1 MGRNA
6 TKTEYG
12 YDDMS
17 IDDILSEFGTNGNF
31 SDPAEQYEEIPET
44 SVRRDEDDSVFD
56 SRFNIGGKAKE
67 ESAPKDY
74 GGLDLSADE
83 NYIPPA
89 ETLHKKK
96 KRAKEPEYSE
106 TEYQETDAEQPKKT
120 KKTKKAKK
128 KKGPSYQPG
137 YETNEIE
144 EEKYASQFRD
154 LSSEPDDGFDSEV
167 TASEEKAQGYFPPSF
182 SEYLAS
188 IFATFHFKLRGFNRR
203 DVAATMA
210 DDDEELGPEVSVKAA
225 SKYYGSFVQ
234 SARLRLLIA
243 LALLAVLLYLSLG
256 LPIPGM
262 LQYLPAN
269 AAMALAIQFAIM
281 LLGLDV
287 VTNGLLKIVRL
298 RPGADSLAVI
308 SCLLTTVDAALVAS
322 SNTGIAHPPLCAL
335 SSLSLVGVMLSTY
348 LTVRSFRKAMRVP
361 AIAKHTYAVVGENDL
376 TGKEIT
382 LLKTSRSSAGFVRR
396 CEEAAPDETL
406 FTKLAPFLLALA
418 AVLALVVTAVTKDIS
433 DFVYIFS
440 AILCPAAPV
449 CALLCFILPFFLG
462 SMKMFASGT
471 AIAGWSGLCDVGQS
485 NNLII
490 TDRDIFP
497 ADSVKIEAIRIFADE
512 DAQKVISYAGSL
524 VLASRCS
531 MSKAF
536 ADEMEQN
543 NCPIVPIENFETL
556 SGGGFKGLIEGSIV
570 LCGSAE
576 LMRLMNIKIPFRL
589 VDKTTVLLAIDGVLY
604 GIFSLKYEASPQ
616 VRKALTELI
625 RSNRHPIFA
634 MRDFNIT
641 PDMLK
646 EAFDIATD
654 GYDFPPYVER
664 FRITETEPSENSKI
678 AAVVCREGLAPLTTM
693 AETGRNMF
701 MATRVNLLITVIG
714 AVLGMVAVLIKMLT
728 SAISL
733 SFILLIMLL
742 AAVPVLVI
750 SVFMK

>member
-1 MGRNA
+1 MGKSS

-17 IDDILSEFGTNGNF
+17 IDDILSEFGVNEDL
-31 SDPAEQYEEIPET
+31 SDPSEKYEEIPET
-44 SVRRDEDDSVFD
+44 PVRREKDDSMFD

-67 ESAPKDY
+67 DDAPKGY
-74 GGLDLSADE
+74 VGLDTSPDE
-83 NYIPPA
+83 DYVPPT
-89 ETLHKKK
+89 ESVNKKKK
-96 KRAKEPEYSE
+96 KRVDKDELPDEE
-106 TEYQETDAEQPKKT
+106 TEYPVKTEKK
-120 KKTKKAKK
+120 KRKKK

-137 YETNEIE
+137 YETNEVEDE
-144 EEKYASQFRD
+144 EFASKFRNLRDD
-154 LSSEPDDGFDSEV
+154 LGDEFDSEV
-167 TASEEKAQGYFPPSF
+167 TATEEKAQGYFPPSF

-188 IFATFHFKLRGFNRR
+188 VFATLHFKLRGFNRN

-234 SARLRLLIA
+234 SARLRLLLA
-243 LALLAVLLYLSLG
+243 LGLLAVMFYISLG
-256 LPIPGM
+256 LPVPGM
-262 LQYLPAN
+262 LKYLPVN
-269 AAMALAIQFAIM
+269 AAMSLAAQLGVMI
-281 LLGLDV
+281 LGLDV
-287 VTNGLLKIVRL
+287 VTNGLLKIGRL
-298 RPGADSLAVI
+298 RPGADSLAAI
-308 SCLLTTVDAALVAS
+308 SCILTSIDAALVAT
-322 SNTGIAHPPLCAL
+322 SNAGVEHPPLCAI

-361 AIAKHTYAVVGENDL
+361 AIAKRTYAVVGENDL

-382 LLKTSRSSAGFVRR
+382 LLKTSRPSTGFVRR
-396 CEEAAPDETL
+396 CEEAAPDETI
-406 FTKLAPFLLALA
+406 FEKISPFIL
-418 AVLALVVTAVTKDIS
+418 VLALVFAIIVTVITKNLY
-433 DFVYIFS
+433 DFIYIFS
-440 AILCPAAPV
+440 AILCPGVPI

-462 SMKMFASGT
+462 SMKMFSSGT

-485 NNLII
+485 NNLIV

-497 ADSVKIEAIRIFADE
+497 SNSVKIEAIRIFADE

-524 VLASRCS
+524 VVASKCS

-543 NCPIVPIENFETL
+543 NCPVLPIDNFETL
-556 SGGGFKGLIEGSIV
+556 SGGGFKGMIDGSV
-570 LCGSAE
+570 VVCGSAE

-589 VDKTTVLLAIDGVLY
+589 VDKTTVLLAIDGVLF

-616 VRKALTELI
+616 VRKALTELM

-646 EAFDIATD
+646 ESFDIATD

-664 FRITETEPSENSKI
+664 FKITETEPSENSKI
-678 AAVVCREGLAPLTTM
+678 AAVVCREGLGSLTTM
-693 AETGRNMF
+693 AETGRSMF
-701 MATRVNLLITVIG
+701 MATRVNLLVTVIG
-714 AVLGMVAVLIKMLT
+714 AVLGMIVVLVKMLT
-728 SAISL
+728 STISL

-742 AAVPVLVI
+742 FAIPVLFI

>member
-1 MGRNA
+1 MGKSS

-17 IDDILSEFGTNGNF
+17 IDDILSEFGVNEDF
-31 SDPAEQYEEIPET
+31 SDPAEQYEDIPET
-44 SVRRDEDDSVFD
+44 PLKRDVDGSVFD
-56 SRFNIGGKAKE
+56 SRFNIGGRAKDDDI
-67 ESAPKDY
+67 PKSYD
-74 GGLDLSADE
+74 GLDTSADE
-83 NYIPPA
+83 NYVPPA
-89 ETLHKKK
+89 QSEGRKKEKHSANDELTPELSEHKEKSAAKKK
-96 KRAKEPEYSE
+96 K
-106 TEYQETDAEQPKKT
+106 
-120 KKTKKAKK
+120 KK

-137 YETNEIE
+137 YESNEIE
-144 EEKYASQFRD
+144 DEEFASKFRNLNDD
-154 LSSEPDDGFDSEV
+154 LGDEFDSEV

-188 IFATFHFKLRGFNRR
+188 IFATFHFKVRGFNRN

-243 LALLAVLLYLSLG
+243 VGLLAVMFYISLG
-256 LPIPGM
+256 LPVPGM
-262 LQYLPAN
+262 LKYLPVN
-269 AAMALAIQFAIM
+269 AAMSLAAQLAVM

-287 VTNGLLKIVRL
+287 VANGLIKTVRL

-308 SCLLTTVDAALVAS
+308 SCILTSVDAALVAS
-322 SNTGIAHPPLCAL
+322 SNTGISHPPLCAV

-361 AIAKHTYAVVGENDL
+361 AIAKRTYAVVGENDL

-382 LLKTSRSSAGFVRR
+382 LLKTSRPSTGFVRR

-406 FTKLAPFLLALA
+406 FDKLSPFIL
-418 AVLALVVTAVTKDIS
+418 VLALILALIVAAVTKNIS

-440 AILCPAAPV
+440 AILCPGVPV

-462 SMKMFASGT
+462 SMKMFSSGT

-497 ADSVKIEAIRIFADE
+497 SSSVKIEAIRIFADE

-524 VLASRCS
+524 VIASRCS

-543 NCPIVPIENFETL
+543 NCPVLPIDNFETL
-556 SGGGFKGLIEGSIV
+556 SGGGFKGLIEGSTV

-589 VDKTTVLLAIDGVLY
+589 VDKTTVLLAIDGVLF
-604 GIFSLKYEASPQ
+604 GIFSLRYEASPQ
-616 VRKALTELI
+616 VRKALTELM

-646 EAFDIATD
+646 ESFDIATD

-664 FRITETEPSENSKI
+664 FKITETEPSENSKI
-678 AAVVCREGLAPLTTM
+678 AAVVCREGLGPLTTM
-693 AETGRNMF
+693 AETGRSMY
-701 MATRVNLLITVIG
+701 MATRVNLLITVVG
-714 AVLGMVAVLIKMLT
+714 AVLGMLMVLIKMLT
-728 SAISL
+728 STISL
-733 SFILLIMLL
+733 NFILLIMLL
-742 AAVPVLVI
+742 FAIPVLFI

>member
-1 MGRNA
+1 MGRNP
-6 TKTEYG
+6 TKTEYS

-17 IDDILSEFGTNGNF
+17 IEDILSEFGVNEDF
-31 SDPAEQYEEIPET
+31 SDPAKQYEEIPEA
-44 SVRRDEDDSVFD
+44 SARRKEDDSVFD

-67 ESAPKDY
+67 ADTPKDY
-74 GGLDLSADE
+74 GGLDLSPDE
-83 NYIPPA
+83 DYVPPA
-89 ETLHKKK
+89 EPPRKKK
-96 KRAKEPEYSE
+96 KTSKVTELPEPDAEYR
-106 TEYQETDAEQPKKT
+106 ETDIKKE
-120 KKTKKAKK
+120 KK
-128 KKGPSYQPG
+128 KKKKKEKGPSYQPE
-137 YETNEIE
+137 YETNEIDDE
-144 EEKYASQFRD
+144 EFASKFRKLSDD
-154 LSSEPDDGFDSEV
+154 LGDEFDSEV

-203 DVAATMA
+203 DVAATMT
-210 DDDEELGPEVSVKAA
+210 DEDEDLGPEMSVKAA

-243 LALLAVLLYLSLG
+243 LGVLALMIYISLG

-262 LQYLPAN
+262 LQYLPVN
-269 AAMALAIQFAIM
+269 AAMLLAMQLAVM

-287 VTNGLLKIVRL
+287 FTNGLVKISRL
-298 RPGADSLAVI
+298 RFGADSLAAV
-308 SCLLTTVDAALVAS
+308 SCVLTSLDAVLVAS
-322 SNTGIAHPPLCAL
+322 ANTGINHPPLCAL

-361 AIAKHTYAVVGENDL
+361 AIAKRTYAVVGENDL
-376 TGKEIT
+376 AGKEIT
-382 LLKTSRSSAGFVRR
+382 LLKTSRSSVGFVRR
-396 CEEAAPDETL
+396 CEEAAIDETV
-406 FTKLAPFLLALA
+406 FEKLAPFLLALA
-418 AVLALVVTAVTKDIS
+418 ALLALIVAAVTKDIS

-440 AILCPAAPV
+440 AILCPGVPF

-462 SMKMFASGT
+462 SMKMFSKGT

-485 NNLII
+485 NNLIV

-497 ADSVKIEAIRIFADE
+497 SDSVKIETIRIFADE
-512 DAQKVISYAGSL
+512 DPQKVIAYAGSL
-524 VLASRCS
+524 VIASRCS

-543 NCPIVPIENFETL
+543 NCPILPIENFETL
-556 SGGGFKGLIEGSIV
+556 SGGGFKGLIEGNTV
-570 LCGSAE
+570 LCGSKE

-589 VDKTTVLLAIDGVLY
+589 VDKTTVLLAINGVLY
-604 GIFSLKYEASPQ
+604 GIFSLKYEAGPQ

-625 RSNRHPIFA
+625 RSNRHPVFA

-646 EAFDIATD
+646 ATFDVATD

-664 FRITETEPSENSKI
+664 FRITETEPSEDSQI

-693 AETGRNMF
+693 AETGRNMY
-701 MATRVNLLITVIG
+701 MATRVNLLVTVIG
-714 AVLGMVAVLIKMLT
+714 ALLGMLTVFIKMLT

-733 SFILLIMLL
+733 NFILLIMLL
-742 AAVPVLVI
+742 TAIPVLVI
-750 SVFMK
+750 SVLVN

>member
-1 MGRNA
+1 MGRNS

-17 IDDILSEFGTNGNF
+17 IDDILSEFGVNGDF
-31 SDPAEQYEEIPET
+31 SDPSERYENIPEL
-44 SVRRDEDDSVFD
+44 SLRRDEDDSVFD
-56 SRFNIGGKAKE
+56 SRFNIGGKVRE
-67 ESAPKDY
+67 DDAPRDY

-83 NYIPPA
+83 NYVPPA
-89 ETLHKKK
+89 GSAQKKK
-96 KRAKEPEYSE
+96 KHPKDAELFEAD
-106 TEYQETDAEQPKKT
+106 TEYRERDVKKE
-120 KKTKKAKK
+120 KK
-128 KKGPSYQPG
+128 KKKKKKALSYQPG

-144 EEKYASQFRD
+144 DDEEYASKFRS
-154 LSSEPDDGFDSEV
+154 LSEDADDGFDSEV

-188 IFATFHFKLRGFNRR
+188 IFAAFLFKLRGFNRS
-203 DVAATMA
+203 DVAATMV
-210 DDDEELGPEVSVKAA
+210 DDDEDLGPEVSVKVA

-234 SARLRLLIA
+234 SARLRLL
-243 LALLAVLLYLSLG
+243 LSLGVLAVMLYISLG

-262 LQYLPAN
+262 LQYLPVN
-269 AAMALAIQFAIM
+269 AAMSLAMQLAIM

-287 VTNGLLKIVRL
+287 VTNGLLKISRL

-308 SCLLTTVDAALVAS
+308 SCILTSVDASLVAS
-322 SNTGIAHPPLCAL
+322 SNTGISHPPLCVI

-361 AIAKHTYAVVGENDL
+361 AIAKRTYAVVGENDL

-406 FTKLAPFLLALA
+406 FEKLSPFILAFAALLSLIA
-418 AVLALVVTAVTKDIS
+418 AAVTKDIS

-440 AILCPAAPV
+440 AILCPGVPV
-449 CALLCFILPFFLG
+449 CALLCFILPFFFG
-462 SMKMFASGT
+462 SMKMFSSGT

-485 NNLII
+485 NNLIV

-497 ADSVKIEAIRIFADE
+497 SDSVKIESIRIFADE

-524 VLASRCS
+524 IIASRCS

-543 NCPIVPIENFETL
+543 DCPVFPIDSFETL
-556 SGGGFKGLIEGSIV
+556 SGGGFKGLIEGSTV

-604 GIFSLKYEASPQ
+604 GIFSLKYEANPQ

-646 EAFDIATD
+646 ESFDIATD
-654 GYDFPPYVER
+654 GYDFPPYTER
-664 FRITETEPSENSKI
+664 FRITETEPSESSQI

-693 AETGRNMF
+693 AETGRNMY
-701 MATRVNLLITVIG
+701 MATRVNLLVTVIG
-714 AVLGMVAVLIKMLT
+714 AVLGMITVLIKILT

-733 SFILLIMLL
+733 NFILLVMLL
-742 AAVPVLVI
+742 TALPVLII
-750 SVFMK
+750 SVFLK